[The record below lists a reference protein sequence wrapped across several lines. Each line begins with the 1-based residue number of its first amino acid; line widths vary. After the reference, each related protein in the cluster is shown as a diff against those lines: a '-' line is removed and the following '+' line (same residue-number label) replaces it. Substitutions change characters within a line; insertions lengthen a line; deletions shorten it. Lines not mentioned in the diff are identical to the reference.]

1 MNIELI
7 VQNSETG
14 VVYDISNIAGTIN
27 LSTKLLDSQPGK
39 LTFILKKDGVAKI
52 TEGSIVSL
60 KVNTDE
66 MFFGY
71 VFTIK
76 KSKSKTYNVTCYNQ
90 MYYLKNKDVYVFGP
104 STASDRFSK
113 ICQDKQL
120 KYKVEIPSTYVLP
133 ASVEDDKT
141 LFSMISDGIDRTLA
155 YTGNWFTI
163 YDNFGE
169 LTFTTINSLKTLL
182 FIGESSLLSDY
193 DFSRSIEQDTYN
205 QVKLVKENTE
215 TAKREV
221 YIVKDSSTIARWG
234 LLQYFEK
241 VDESANSAQI
251 TQKAEAI
258 LKLKNRNTK
267 SLSLS
272 CVGSTSVF
280 AGVGVVVGIQ
290 DLVEEGVPLNSYYIV
305 SSCEH
310 SFTNNAHTM
319 KLELKVGV

>member
-14 VVYDISNIAGTIN
+14 VIYDISNIAGTIN
-27 LSTKLLDSQPGK
+27 LGTKLLDSQPGK

-76 KSKSKTYNVTCYNQ
+76 KSKAKTYNVTCYNQ

-104 STASDRFSK
+104 STASDRFAK

-141 LFSMISDGIDRTLA
+141 LFSMISDGIDKTLA

-182 FIGESSLLSDY
+182 FIGDASLLNDY

-205 QVKLVKENTE
+205 QVKLVKDNTE

-251 TQKAEAI
+251 TQKAEAL

-310 SFTNNAHTM
+310 SFNNNAHTM